1 MQKKLGVDQSIV
13 ICPVNL
19 EKTIGSWWGLPLISK
34 RENSKIL
41 GAWDIVFQE
50 WEYPFGKYIEIHS
63 SPLINAT
70 IDEIIKIKTPSLD
83 SWDFEAYKK
92 LLVKYQ
98 DFFVW
103 LNMNGCFDFARFQ
116 RGSEQFF
123 VDLAL
128 EPKNVE
134 ILLDKVNEL
143 AISFLEKCMEKIK
156 WLVDGVYVGDDFGTQ
171 NGLVISP
178 SMWRKYIKPRYKKLV
193 SVVKKYGLKYCHH
206 SCGGVRQIIPDMI
219 ELGFDVLNPVQPLAF
234 GMDPYELGEEFG
246 KDIAFYGGIDEQ
258 KTLPNGSVEDV
269 KSEVL
274 HRIKTLGKYGGYI
287 VAPSHAFQPD
297 TPIENVIAVYE
308 TVHGNKIS

>member
-1 MQKKLGVDQSIV
+1 LQKKLGVDQSIV

-50 WEYPFGKYIEIHS
+50 WGYPFGKYIEIHS

-83 SWDFEAYKK
+83 LWDFEAYKK

-103 LNMNGCFDFARFQ
+103 LNMNGCFDFVRFQ

-178 SMWRKYIKPRYKKLV
+178 SM
-193 SVVKKYGLKYCHH
+193 
-206 SCGGVRQIIPDMI
+206 
-219 ELGFDVLNPVQPLAF
+219 
-234 GMDPYELGEEFG
+234 
-246 KDIAFYGGIDEQ
+246 
-258 KTLPNGSVEDV
+258 
-269 KSEVL
+269 
-274 HRIKTLGKYGGYI
+274 
-287 VAPSHAFQPD
+287 
-297 TPIENVIAVYE
+297 
-308 TVHGNKIS
+308 